1 MNIIVLI
8 TCTKQTGEWKVPK
21 YKIRRVSYEVQR
33 KEPTCKFKQNIY
45 CNDKECDNWFTF
57 SQVKKKKKH
66 HMAHLKCHL
75 LKTVRTLTETPSCL
89 RACTYGMELCHM
101 LKH

>member
-8 TCTKQTGEWKVPK
+8 TCTKQTGEQKVPK

-57 SQVKKKKKH
+57 SQVKKKKTSYGSSE
-66 HMAHLKCHL
+66 MSSPQN
-75 LKTVRTLTETPSCL
+75 RSD
-89 RACTYGMELCHM
+89 TY
-101 LKH
+101 